1 MRYDKNRFKIQ
12 ALPHPL
18 NLLWVLFP
26 AFMFNELIFGQR
38 VPKVTLI
45 DKESDKPLEERTY
58 IPCPHCE
65 TLNDRRLWATK
76 GNAFGHWFGLV
87 CPSCHQI
94 IPCLWNIFSLAILA
108 ITFPLWYFPVRFFR
122 HRWIEKE
129 KERLAKVLE
138 RPLISATSI
147 HSMGWIGDVS
157 VGVSVAVTGVILEV
171 VRNVWRGREWDLKTM
186 LESLPMWVFAGFV
199 SACLIGWLEKET
211 KKQKERLANVRERPL
226 IRAIRAKSIK
236 STIKSIN
243 LFLKGTIYF
252 GGGMW
257 VAFAVW
263 EALTERE
270 WDLRMMFDM
279 LPLSL
284 LFGFILG
291 CFMYVLVSLTN
302 LKAERP
308 ESDSRND

>member
-1 MRYDKNRFKIQ
+1 MQYDKNRFKIW
-12 ALPHPL
+12 ALPHPFT
-18 NLLWVLFP
+18 LLWVLFP
-26 AFMFNELIFGQR
+26 ALIVNELIFGQR
-38 VPKVTLI
+38 LPKVTLI
-45 DKESDKPLEERTY
+45 DKESDKPPEERRY

-65 TLNDRRLWATK
+65 TLNDPRLWATK

-138 RPLISATSI
+138 RPLPQATSM
-147 HSMGWIGDVS
+147 HSMGWIGAFVW
-157 VGVSVAVTGVILEV
+157 GVSIVVMAVIFEAVW
-171 VRNVWRGREWDLKTM
+171 NVWNGREWDLKTM
-186 LESLPMWVFAGFV
+186 LEESLPFWMFVGFV
-199 SACLIGWLEKET
+199 VVSLTRWQEKEIE
-211 KKQKERLANVRERPL
+211 KEKERSANVPERPL

-236 STIKSIN
+236 SSIESIK
-243 LFLKGTIYF
+243 LFLKGTFYF

-257 VAFAVW
+257 LVFVVSVG
-263 EALTERE
+263 LKERE
-270 WDLRMMFDM
+270 WDLMFDM

-284 LFGFILG
+284 LFGFVLG
-291 CFMYVLVSLTN
+291 CFTYVSVNLAN
-302 LKAERP
+302 LKGRKP
-308 ESDSRND
+308 